1 MGKRK
6 LILLGLTLICLATF
20 NQSGIGQQGRNRF
33 VVNVGW
39 EINRHTIVVV
49 LGYDFLFSKPKSMS
63 FTPELNVYGGIL
75 TLSGSFKYY
84 APIEQQFIFFVQGG
98 GGVTFQVLGLIP
110 TAVLAAGSGCALS
123 KNVTLLFEI
132 RILFLG
138 DMDADLRA
146 GGAFSS
152 SKTLNV
158 QKYPPVGVSL
168 GVTF

>member
-1 MGKRK
+1 MEKRK

-39 EINRHTIVVV
+39 ETNRHTIVGV
-49 LGYDFLFSKPKSMS
+49 LGYDFLFSEPKTVS

-84 APIEQQFIFFVQGG
+84 SPIEQQFILFVQGG
-98 GGVTFQVLGLIP
+98 GGITFQVLGLIP
-110 TAVLAAGSGCALS
+110 TAVLAAGSGFTLS
-123 KNVTLLFEI
+123 KNVTLHLEV
-132 RILFLG
+132 RILLLG
-138 DMDADLRA
+138 DLDANLST

-158 QKYPPVGVSL
+158 QKYPPLGVSL
-168 GVTF
+168 GVAF